1 MQDLVCWSHIK
12 IRDAN
17 LKIVEIVKDCKAC
30 QLTNAVTNERDPNNQ
45 YWSTQS
51 RVYQKMD
58 VIEIKPRTLRY
69 KYFLVL
75 TLALRLGPSQE
86 TLIPRGH

>member
-30 QLTNAVTNERDPNNQ
+30 QLTNAFTNKKDPNNQ
-45 YWSTQS
+45 YWRTKP
-51 RVYQKMD
+51 RVYQKMAF
-58 VIEIKPRTLRY
+58 IEIKPKKLRY
-69 KYFLVL
+69 K
-75 TLALRLGPSQE
+75 
-86 TLIPRGH
+86 